1 MVENIANLRKW
12 EFIKAWRTKYE
23 DFVRA
28 RERKRRLILRWVKQ
42 VKGFKVLNSIA
53 EEYQT

>member
-12 EFIKAWRTKYE
+12 EFIKTWRTKYE

-28 RERKRRLILRWVKQ
+28 RERKRRLILSWVKQ